1 MKTELQDLI
10 EVITKDIEKS
20 LNEIREIA
28 KNANQNPT
36 WDDAIQL
43 SNLEKH
49 ISRTIKQYKNF

>member
-10 EVITKDIEKS
+10 EVITQDIEKS
-20 LNEIREIA
+20 LNEIRAVA
-28 KNANQNPT
+28 KNTYQNPT

-49 ISRTIKQYKNF
+49 LSRIIKQYK

>member
-10 EVITKDIEKS
+10 EVITQDIEKS

-36 WDDAIQL
+36 WDDAINL

-49 ISRTIKQYKNF
+49 ISRTIKQYNNF

>member
-20 LNEIREIA
+20 LNEIRVIA

>member
-10 EVITKDIEKS
+10 EVITQDIEKS
-20 LNEIREIA
+20 LNEIREVA
-28 KNANQNPT
+28 KNTYQNPT

-49 ISRTIKQYKNF
+49 LSRIIKQYK

>member
-36 WDDAIQL
+36 WDDAINL

-49 ISRTIKQYKNF
+49 LSRTIKQYKNF

>member
-28 KNANQNPT
+28 KNANQIEYG
-36 WDDAIQL
+36 AIDEDYPIL
-43 SNLEKH
+43 TSENLYVFDNN
-49 ISRTIKQYKNF
+49 I

>member
-20 LNEIREIA
+20 LNEIRAIA

-43 SNLEKH
+43 SSLEKH

>member
-49 ISRTIKQYKNF
+49 ISRTIKQYNNF

>member
-10 EVITKDIEKS
+10 EVITQDIEKS

-28 KNANQNPT
+28 KNTNQNPT
-36 WDDAIQL
+36 WDDAINL

-49 ISRTIKQYKNF
+49 LSRTIKQYKNF

>member
-36 WDDAIQL
+36 WDDAINL

-49 ISRTIKQYKNF
+49 ISRTIKQYNNF

>member
-28 KNANQNPT
+28 KNANQSPT

>member
-20 LNEIREIA
+20 LNEIREVA
-28 KNANQNPT
+28 KNTYQNPT
-36 WDDAIQL
+36 WDDAINL

-49 ISRTIKQYKNF
+49 LSRTIKQYKNF

>member
-10 EVITKDIEKS
+10 EVITQDIEKS

-36 WDDAIQL
+36 WDDAINL

>member
-49 ISRTIKQYKNF
+49 LSRTIKQCKNF

>member
-36 WDDAIQL
+36 WDDAINL

>member
-28 KNANQNPT
+28 KNTYQNPT